1 MNYNIKIVH
10 YLPNVDR
17 KEYLDDKLS
26 SFSNVTWFEKFQS
39 EAELYPVKFK
49 ITNKE
54 MLVWQAHHYLLTQEC
69 EAAGDSDSR
78 FIILEDDTIIPENFD
93 LDAFFNNALDEF
105 HKSDADLLFLGKIPG
120 LEVYTPVAGKLVYQ
134 DVPQQSVCTHAYSV
148 KTSKIRGLLDKFETN
163 LPIDH
168 EFNRLIA
175 VHGLKVAW
183 TFPALEQGTIIN
195 KYKSNLR

>member
-1 MNYNIKIVH
+1 MTYNIKIVH

-17 KEYLDDKLS
+17 KEYLGARLS
-26 SFSNVTWFEKFQS
+26 SFSNVLWFDKFQS

-49 ITNKE
+49 ITDKE
-54 MLVWQAHHYLLTQEC
+54 MLVWQAHHYLLTEEC
-69 EAAGDSDSR
+69 TGTENEDSR
-78 FIILEDDTIIPENFD
+78 FIILEDDVIIPENFD
-93 LDAFFNNALDEF
+93 LDSFFNNALNEF
-105 HKSDADLLFLGKIPG
+105 HASDADILFLGRIPG
-120 LEVYTPVAGKLVYQ
+120 LEVCAPTPGKFIYQ

-148 KTSKIRGLLDKFETN
+148 KTSKIRGLLDKFEAN

-168 EFNRLIA
+168 EFNRLIRA
-175 VHGLKVAW
+175 HGLKVAW